1 MSKKLKRCV
10 GYFGVFL
17 LCTTFSVLS
26 EASSDIDSKFVQ
38 EEARMRTL
46 ERQISEHQQR
56 VRQMGEREQGVIS
69 RIDELDQKRKMTEQR
84 IRVLELRN
92 EKTKLAVEEL
102 RSEIQGTERE
112 LVSMK
117 RVLEDRLI
125 NIYKYGGIAE
135 FNLLLSASTAHEA
148 METTLLLNRIALQ
161 DEAMITDM
169 LAKKE
174 RLGAAAAQ
182 LDAERKQLAANAA
195 ALERSRKTLREEI
208 ANSNTFL
215 QKVRSER
222 ALHQRA
228 VKELQDSQREIQATI
243 MEMMRKKREAE
254 MRPDAPPVTREEVP
268 SGGKLAWPL
277 PSRGEITSDFGM
289 RVHPTF
295 KTRMM
300 HTGIDIRMPSGTPV
314 YAAGPGEVLYA
325 GWLRGY
331 GQIVIIDHGK
341 ELSSVYA
348 HLSRLAVGEGDR
360 VRKGQNIGAVGTTGT
375 TTGAHLH
382 FEVRVNGEAK
392 NPMHYLGK

>member
-26 EASSDIDSKFVQ
+26 EASSDIDSKLVQ

-195 ALERSRKTLREEI
+195 ALERSKKTLREEI

-243 MEMMRKKREAE
+243 IEMMRKKREAE

>member
-26 EASSDIDSKFVQ
+26 EASSDIDSKLVQ

-195 ALERSRKTLREEI
+195 ALERSKKTLREEI

>member
-26 EASSDIDSKFVQ
+26 EASSDIDSKLVQ

-195 ALERSRKTLREEI
+195 ALERSKKTLREEI

-331 GQIVIIDHGK
+331 GQIIIIDHGGD
-341 ELSSVYA
+341 LSSVYA

>member
-26 EASSDIDSKFVQ
+26 EASSDIDSKLVQ

>member
-26 EASSDIDSKFVQ
+26 EASSDIDSKLVQ

-195 ALERSRKTLREEI
+195 ALERSKKTLREEI

-243 MEMMRKKREAE
+243 IEMMRKKREAE

-331 GQIVIIDHGK
+331 GQIIIIDHGGD
-341 ELSSVYA
+341 LSSVYA